1 VARLTSSE
9 AQLVDAPLA
18 KLTVKQHGVVATWE
32 LFKLGYS
39 HQRIAVLVANGWLHR
54 LYRGVYAVGHTRL
67 SVKGRW
73 MAAVLACGPDAV
85 LSHRCAA
92 ALHDLQ
98 RIPSGKIDV
107 TAHGSRVH
115 RGIRCH
121 RSRSLPQQHRTTID
135 GIPVTSIERTLLDLA
150 AIYAPQRLRST
161 IEEAQRRDLLDR
173 GRFDALLAQSA
184 GHRGAT
190 PLKRALAE
198 LGDEAP
204 WTQSGLERDFLEL
217 IREAGLPEP
226 RTNVIVDGELVDVY
240 WPVHDLIVELDGYDF
255 HRGKRSFE
263 DDRRKDT
270 KHLLAGR
277 RSIRV
282 TGARVA
288 HERRALL
295 TDISALLA
303 GGAASGP

>member
-1 VARLTSSE
+1 MT
-9 AQLVDAPLA
+9 AP
-18 KLTVKQHGVVATWE
+18 G
-32 LFKLGYS
+32 
-39 HQRIAVLVANGWLHR
+39 
-54 LYRGVYAVGHTRL
+54 GH
-67 SVKGRW
+67 
-73 MAAVLACGPDAV
+73 
-85 LSHRCAA
+85 
-92 ALHDLQ
+92 
-98 RIPSGKIDV
+98 
-107 TAHGSRVH
+107 VH
-115 RGIRCH
+115 RGVRCH
-121 RSRSLPQQHRTTID
+121 TSRSLPQRDRTTID

-161 IEEAQRRDLLDR
+161 IEAAQRRDTLDR
-173 GRFDALLAQSA
+173 GRFDALLAHSTGHHGA
-184 GHRGAT
+184 G

-198 LGDEAP
+198 LADEAP
-204 WTQSGLERDFLEL
+204 WTQSDLERNFLEL